1 VNDTDEGEP
10 FEIFMNVGKAGSD
23 VAAVSE
29 ALGRL
34 ISLTLR
40 IPSSLT
46 PTERLNQ
53 VVYQLNGIGGGRHL
67 GFGPQR
73 VRSLPDAVAQVLAEH
88 LDAMPAPPPAQP

>member
-1 VNDTDEGEP
+1 MISYDVKRPRPRRLHGSTYRRLTPLGTAYITVNDTDEGEP

-46 PTERLNQ
+46 
-53 VVYQLNGIGGGRHL
+53 
-67 GFGPQR
+67 
-73 VRSLPDAVAQVLAEH
+73 
-88 LDAMPAPPPAQP
+88 